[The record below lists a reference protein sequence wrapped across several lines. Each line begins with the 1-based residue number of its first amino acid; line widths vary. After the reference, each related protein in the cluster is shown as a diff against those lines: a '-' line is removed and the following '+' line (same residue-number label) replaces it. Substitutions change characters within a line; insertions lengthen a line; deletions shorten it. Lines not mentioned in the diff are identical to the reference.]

1 MNNFVKKKICVLTA
15 AASALTFVGC
25 GAEQAESTF
34 DNPLPWH
41 DSASGSYERLD
52 YTTAIYDTTKG
63 ASESTRV
70 RIADGSVRFV
80 LAESADGYTRIDMS
94 FTVTYTAD
102 APAPDAGLTDTITSA
117 VEFAS
122 NSLAVRSMHK
132 ELALAD
138 REGRENLSYTLDAD
152 YFGAHTATY
161 LATRTENAAPQTIA
175 LPQDTCRDNEMM
187 FYLARAQS
195 IGSSSSTM
203 FRMVNVFDSFNN
215 GSLTEYEMTVAGS
228 ENKSTID
235 IGDWVSEFGVAAVT
249 NELSGKT
256 SYPVSCY
263 TATISINAEKHGP
276 PYIVMYSENPFK
288 QGDVEHRKIPV
299 SISYSEYLGSSPQ
312 RYTEYTLSGCS
323 FVKPRE

>member
-1 MNNFVKKKICVLTA
+1 MNNSLKRKICVLTA

-25 GAEQAESTF
+25 STEQAESTF

-52 YTTAIYDTTKG
+52 YTAAIYDTTNG
-63 ASESTRV
+63 ATESARV
-70 RIADGSVRFV
+70 RIADGSVRFE
-80 LAESADGYTRIDMS
+80 LTESTDGYTRIDMS

-102 APAPDAGLTDTITSA
+102 APAPDTGLTDTIASS

-122 NSLAVRSMHK
+122 NSLVVRSMHK
-132 ELALAD
+132 ELNLAD
-138 REGRENLSYTLDAD
+138 REGQENRSYTLDAD
-152 YFGAHTATY
+152 YFGTHTATY
-161 LATRTENAAPQTIA
+161 IATKTENAIPESIA

-195 IGSSSSTM
+195 IGTSSSTM

-215 GSLTEYEMTVAGS
+215 GALTQYEMTVAGS

-235 IGDWVSEFGVAAVT
+235 VGDWVSEFGVEAVT
-249 NELSGKT
+249 NEATGAT

-263 TATISINAEKHGP
+263 STTITINDEKHGP
-276 PYIVMYSENPFK
+276 PYVVLYSANPFK
-288 QGDVEHRKIPV
+288 QGSVEHGKIPV
-299 SISYSEYLGSSPQ
+299 SISYSEYIGSSPC

-323 FVKPRE
+323 FAKPRE